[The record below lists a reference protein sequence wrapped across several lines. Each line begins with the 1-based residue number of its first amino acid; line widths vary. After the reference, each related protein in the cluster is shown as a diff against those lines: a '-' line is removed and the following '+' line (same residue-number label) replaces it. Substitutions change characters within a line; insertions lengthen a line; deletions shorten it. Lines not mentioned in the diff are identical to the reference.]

1 MASQFRR
8 TEKTAA
14 PEASPPPDAT
24 KSALLQT
31 LGALLEKH
39 DALSATEDTELQNQL
54 KTSITE
60 GKTQLCD
67 ALTAWAVT
75 RRRNSEPERPEK
87 ETAAICGLIAAI
99 DHELKAEE
107 RECWKDDGEI
117 GPLQAAVNIYAEAF
131 GVSNANTN
139 TRKTPWK
146 PQMYTRREENGRLF
160 SSKSILA
167 NNL

>member
-1 MASQFRR
+1 MASQSRR
-8 TEKTAA
+8 TEKTAV
-14 PEASPPPDAT
+14 PKASPPPDAT

-67 ALTAWAVT
+67 ALAAWAVT
-75 RRRNSEPERPEK
+75 RRRNSEPERPAK
-87 ETAAICGLIAAI
+87 ETAAICGLISAI

-117 GPLQAAVNIYAEAF
+117 GPLQTAVKIYAEAF

-146 PQMYTRREENGRLF
+146 PQMYTRMEESGKFCSL
-160 SSKSILA
+160 KSILS